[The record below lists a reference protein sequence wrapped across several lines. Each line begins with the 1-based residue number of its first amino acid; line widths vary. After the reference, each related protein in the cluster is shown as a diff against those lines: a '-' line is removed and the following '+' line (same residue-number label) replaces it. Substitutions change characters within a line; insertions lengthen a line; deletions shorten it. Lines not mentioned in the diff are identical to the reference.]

1 MTMNTKNIIAGLRK
15 NMLLYGLILFVL
27 LLFML
32 FRKPFILLLLI
43 AGGGLSTI
51 YKLVINVSI
60 GFELITFF
68 SILITYA
75 YGIGA
80 GIISMALMTLIS
92 HFTTGRICPT
102 MFGKM
107 MVYAVVLAAALFFSP
122 ANIASVGIGLSVAVY
137 ALFFFMYIFVFGYNP
152 ISSFTSAAG
161 GIFFNYIFFSRL
173 GEALLK
179 LLI

>member
-1 MTMNTKNIIAGLRK
+1 MDTKKFLTGFGK
-15 NMLLYGLILFVL
+15 NMLLYSLGLFVL

-32 FRKPFILLLLI
+32 FKKPFILLLLI
-43 AGGGLSTI
+43 AAGGLSTI

-107 MVYAVVLAAALFFSP
+107 VVYAVILVATFFFSP
-122 ANIASVGIGLSVAVY
+122 ANIAWVGTGLSIALYV
-137 ALFFFMYIFVFGYNP
+137 LFFFMYVFFFGYNP
-152 ISSFTSAAG
+152 VSSLMSAAG
-161 GIFFNYIFFSRL
+161 GIFFNYVFFSRF
-173 GEALLK
+173 GEVLLK
-179 LLI
+179 LLV